1 MRIPFVDPLTKKN
14 LIMDLHRYR
23 AWIVIHVH
31 DEDMNMLQEVS
42 FPRRIAWQVRRAL
55 DLLAPK
61 KGKGG
66 K

>member
-1 MRIPFVDPLTKKN
+1 MRIPFIDRLTGRT
-14 LIMDLHRYR
+14 LYLDFHEHGGRIT
-23 AWIVIHVH
+23 IHVH
-31 DEDMNMLQEVS
+31 DYNVGVIQEVS
-42 FPRRIAWQVRRAL
+42 FPRRIARRVCRAL